1 METCPISSEDLAELI
16 KALEHMEEVDQLEED
31 CPTPQRIP
39 RIYAA
44 RIPPASVALRHQAVI
59 ESLMTIHRTEHG
71 PSLLRHLC
79 RNLWSV
85 SLGQVLNLRS
95 VDAFKFER
103 SWGGLEGN
111 DSSPVMC

>member
-44 RIPPASVALRHQAVI
+44 RIPLLVLLLRHQAVI
-59 ESLMTIHRTEHG
+59 ESLMQYIELNMDHRFYVICAEIFG
-71 PSLLRHLC
+71 VSHLG
-79 RNLWSV
+79 RYEPL
-85 SLGQVLNLRS
+85 
-95 VDAFKFER
+95 ER
-103 SWGGLEGN
+103 G
-111 DSSPVMC
+111 CF